1 MRQRPVSAAVLLPWL
16 LGLAAALSRQELLPY
31 GEHRGD
37 LLLQEGDDET
47 SAVKLRQPLYFYEAR
62 FSDLYVGTNG
72 IISTQDFP
80 RETQYVDD
88 GFPTDF
94 PVIAPFLSD
103 IDTRNGKGKI
113 YYRQDNSDDVLARAA
128 IEIKRG
134 FPQTSFHPTNVFLVT
149 WDNVG
154 AYEEVTRLSGPSN
167 RYNTFQAV
175 LASDDSNTYA
185 ILLYPEDGLQFFGTR
200 PKESYNVHLELPA
213 RVGFSR
219 GETKYLKREGPYYSV
234 TSNEQ
239 SVKNLYQTSNTGVSG
254 VWVFHIGSTSRLGN
268 VVPAEVS
275 VKLSEGQSFLT
286 PEHTLSKSV
295 HHKDPEP
302 QYIDENID
310 YQDPFYDE
318 NEEDIDYSPEPESEL
333 HAAPDLSLPS
343 HTGPLARSDYSEPR
357 QPDAVYESV
366 RPHGPDINHPS
377 HSKLGTVELD
387 KEVSVSE
394 DKVDLHQ
401 QTNVRILS
409 STKRRKGPLLL
420 STDDLSSYS
429 ENENIPPFPD
439 GGAIP
444 YETDIFPVFPEGEEV
459 QSFPLPEN
467 TPPSENAKRISV
479 EGDVGFDTNGNPASK
494 GTCEKNYGHC
504 SLHAFCTDY
513 STGFC
518 CHCLTEYYGNG
529 RHCLPKGSPHRVN
542 GKVSGKISVG
552 RSPVHFNNVDLHAYI
567 VLNDGRA
574 YTAIS
579 HIPEQASWA
588 LLPLTPIGGLFGW
601 LFALENT
608 GYKNGFS
615 ITGAQFTHNI
625 EATFYPGGEQVHIT
639 QTADGLDS
647 ENYLNIKTNIEG
659 QVPYISSDSTVK
671 VSPYNEVYH
680 YSSSGVTSTAYREY
694 SISSNRGETQRL
706 SYRLRQNLTFQGC
719 SHAHNIFPGTQ
730 KLTVDRVF
738 VLYNTDEKILRY
750 AMTSHIGPIQGPADP
765 ETPSLNPCY
774 DGTHMC
780 DATAHCQPGSALDY
794 TCECAA
800 GFQGDGRV
808 CVDVNECEVGLSRCS
823 QHAVCVNL
831 PGSYR
836 CECQSEYQFA
846 ADGRTCVPVSPPRNP
861 CDDGSHNCAPADLAR
876 CVLQAGS
883 SYRCVCLSGYV
894 GDGRNCSDVDE
905 CIEDRCHPAAAC
917 YNTPGSFSCR
927 CTQGYE
933 GDGFY
938 CSRRPESK
946 PHKTDCLEKQE
957 QMQAELSP
965 RGARPFFGLH
975 IPQCDE
981 EGNYQ
986 PLQCHSSTGHCWCV
1000 DASGRE
1006 IPGTR
1011 IPPGNNPPRC
1021 GIPEPTRKPETVCE
1035 RWRQSLLE
1043 HYGGQ
1048 PTDQQYVPQC
1058 DYHGNFNPLQCHGNS
1073 GYCWCVDKDGREV
1086 QGTRTEPGFTP
1097 ACIPT
1102 VAPPPVK
1109 PSPRPDVTLPAVGT
1123 FLLYAQG
1130 QQIGY
1135 LPLNGTKPHKETA
1148 RTLLSLH
1155 GSIVVGI
1162 DYDCQ
1167 EKKVYWTDVA
1177 GRTINRASLEPGAE
1191 PETVVSSGLMSTE
1204 GLAIDYLRRMMFW
1217 TDSWLDKIESA
1228 KLDGSERKVLFDSDL
1243 VNPRAIA
1250 VDSSRGILYWTD
1262 WNREAPKIETAFVDG
1277 SNRRI
1282 LVNDEIGLPN
1292 GLTFDPLSKQ
1302 VCWVDAGTK
1311 KLECILPNGSRRH
1324 VIQNNLNYPFSL
1336 VAYSNHF
1343 YHTDWRRDGVIV
1355 VNKQTGQ
1362 ITDEYLPE
1370 QRSHL
1375 YGITVVQPYCRSGKK

>member
-1 MRQRPVSAAVLLPWL
+1 MRQRAVSVVFLLHWL
-16 LGLAAALSRQELLPY
+16 LGLAAAISRQELFPY

-47 SAVKLRQPLYFYEAR
+47 SVVKLKQPLHFYEAR

-103 IDTRNGKGKI
+103 IDTTNGRGKI
-113 YYRQDNSDDVLARAA
+113 YYRQDSSNEVLARAA
-128 IEIKRG
+128 IEIQRG
-134 FPQTSFHPTNVFLVT
+134 FPQASFHPTNVFLVS

-167 RYNTFQAV
+167 QFNTFQAV

-219 GETKYLKREGPYYSV
+219 GESEYLKREGPYYSV
-234 TSNEQ
+234 TGNEQ
-239 SVKNLYQTSNTGVSG
+239 SVKNLYQTSNTGVPG

-268 VVPAEVS
+268 VVPAEVG
-275 VKLSEGQSFLT
+275 VNLSEGQSVLT

-302 QYIDENID
+302 EYTDENID
-310 YQDPFYDE
+310 YQEPFYDE
-318 NEEDIDYSPEPESEL
+318 NEEDIDYSPEPEPEV
-333 HAAPDLSLPS
+333 HATPDLSLPS
-343 HTGPLARSDYSEPR
+343 HTGPLDRSDYNEPR
-357 QPDAVYESV
+357 QPDAGYESLH
-366 RPHGPDINHPS
+366 PHVPNINHPS
-377 HSKLGTVELD
+377 RSKLGPLELD

-394 DKVDLHQ
+394 DEVDPHQ
-401 QTNVRILS
+401 QTNTRILS
-409 STKRRKGPLLL
+409 SAKRRKGPLPLA
-420 STDDLSSYS
+420 TDDLSSYS
-429 ENENIPPFPD
+429 KNENILSFPD
-439 GGAIP
+439 GGPIP
-444 YETDIFPVFPEGEEV
+444 SETDILPVFPEGEV
-459 QSFPLPEN
+459 IQSFPLPEN
-467 TPPSENAKRISV
+467 TLPSENVKRSGV
-479 EGDVGFDTNGNPASK
+479 EVHTGNPASK
-494 GTCEKNYGHC
+494 ETCEKNYGQC
-504 SLHAFCTDY
+504 SPHAFCTDY

-518 CHCLTEYYGNG
+518 CHCLSEYYGNG
-529 RHCLPKGSPHRVN
+529 RHCLPKGAPHRVN
-542 GKVSGKISVG
+542 GKVSGTFSVG
-552 RSPVHFNNVDLHAYI
+552 RTPVHFNNVDLHAYI

-579 HIPEQASWA
+579 HISEPAAWA

-601 LFALENT
+601 LFALENA

-615 ITGAQFTHNI
+615 ITGARFTHNI
-625 EATFYPGGEQVHIT
+625 EATFYPGEEKVRIT
-639 QTADGLDS
+639 QTAHGLDS
-647 ENYLNIKTNIEG
+647 ENYLNLKTNIEG
-659 QVPYISSDSTVK
+659 QVPYIPEDSTVQ

-694 SISSNRGETQRL
+694 SISSTRGDTQRL
-706 SYRLRQNLTFQGC
+706 SYRMRQNITYQDC
-719 SHAHNIFPGTQ
+719 SHARNILPGTQ

-738 VLYNTDEKILRY
+738 VLYNKDEKILRY

-765 ETPSLNPCY
+765 DTPPINPCY

-780 DATAHCQPGSALDY
+780 GANAHCQPGSALDY

-800 GFQGDGRV
+800 GFQRDGNI
-808 CVDVNECEVGLSRCS
+808 CV
-823 QHAVCVNL
+823 A
-831 PGSYR
+831 
-836 CECQSEYQFA
+836 
-846 ADGRTCVPVSPPRNP
+846 VSPPRNP
-861 CDDGSHNCAPADLAR
+861 CEDGSHNCAPADLAR
-876 CVLQAGS
+876 CVAQAGS

-894 GDGRNCSDVDE
+894 GDGRNCTDVDE

-933 GDGFY
+933 GDGFH
-938 CSRRPESK
+938 CLRRPENK
-946 PHKTDCLEKQE
+946 PEKTDCLEKRE
-957 QMQAELSP
+957 QLLAELRP
-965 RGARPFFGLH
+965 RGPRPFFGFH
-975 IPQCDE
+975 IPQCDD

-986 PLQCHSSTGHCWCV
+986 PLQCSSSTGHCWCV
-1000 DASGRE
+1000 DTSGQE

-1011 IPPGNNPPRC
+1011 TPPGNNPPRC

-1048 PTDQQYVPQC
+1048 PTDQQYVPHC
-1058 DYHGNFNPLQCHGNS
+1058 DYLGNFNPLQCHGKS

-1102 VAPPPVK
+1102 VAPPPMK
-1109 PSPRPDVTLPAVGT
+1109 PSPRPDVTPPAAGT

-1135 LPLNGTKPHKETA
+1135 LPLNGTKPHKEA
-1148 RTLLSLH
+1148 AKTLLSLH

-1162 DYDCQ
+1162 NYDCK
-1167 EKKVYWTDVA
+1167 EKMVYWTDVA

-1250 VDSSRGILYWTD
+1250 VDSSRGNLYWTD
-1262 WNREAPKIETAFVDG
+1262 WNREAPKIETSFVDG

-1302 VCWVDAGTK
+1302 VCWVDAGTR
-1311 KLECILPNGSRRH
+1311 KLECILPNGTGRR
-1324 VIQNNLNYPFSL
+1324 VIQDNLNYPFNV

-1355 VNKQTGQ
+1355 VNKATGQ

-1375 YGITVVQPYCRSGKK
+1375 YGITVVQPYCRSG